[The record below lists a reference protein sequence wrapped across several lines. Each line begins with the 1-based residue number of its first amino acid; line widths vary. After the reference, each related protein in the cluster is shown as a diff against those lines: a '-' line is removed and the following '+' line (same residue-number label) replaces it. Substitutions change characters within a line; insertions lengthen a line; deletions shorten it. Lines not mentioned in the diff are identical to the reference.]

1 MELQAEYLFTL
12 PKGYVDSD
20 GNIHREGIMRMA
32 TAGDEILLLKDPR
45 VQQNPRYMTVILLA
59 RVILRLGSL
68 PTVDTKVIEGL
79 YTMDLAY
86 LEDLYRRINTM
97 DTPVYNGICPHC
109 GETIGVPVNF
119 MDAME

>member
-68 PTVDTKVIEGL
+68 PMVDTKVIEGL